1 MVEGRRRLRRR
12 RRKPK
17 RGWRRP
23 EKRRWWWAGG
33 LMKVKSPW
41 MSELERSSPPKVVQS
56 LSLLLLAIMYLLL
69 NNFYCKYML
78 NN

>member
-41 MSELERSSPPKVVQS
+41 MSELGRSQISILFIKYLKV
-56 LSLLLLAIMYLLL
+56 
-69 NNFYCKYML
+69 N
-78 NN
+78 